1 MAKKTKVGITLSDET
16 LNNLE
21 LISKN
26 LGLSKSGAIAMA
38 INTYFVNS
46 NIKNK

>member
-16 LNNLE
+16 LAHLE
-21 LISKN
+21 LMAKN

-46 NIKNK
+46 NLKNK